1 MFWKFD
7 LHTASQVEK
16 LLEKEDVTLKELLDE
31 DDVLQECKAQNQR
44 LLLFLTQDSSLLELI
59 SLITHEPPTDRE
71 EKLRYKYANTACEL
85 LTCDV
90 SIIND
95 KVGGDDSFLNA
106 LYSFVE
112 QDPPLNPLLASF
124 FSKTFGSL
132 ISRKTEQTISF
143 LRKKDGFITLVLKHM
158 DTSAM
163 MDLLLR
169 LISCV
174 EPAPLRQD
182 VLTWLDE
189 EKLIQRLTELINPSS
204 DNERQSN
211 VSQTLCDIIRMS
223 RDQAS
228 LLQEPTELDPL
239 LTTLELQQSVEALL
253 KNMFEGEKSEVC
265 IINGTHVLLTLLE
278 TRKPGV
284 ELIDPASQGL
294 EKSYTVNNSILLG
307 IQPYLKHYHNLLL
320 NPPKKCS
327 MLTTLGILEEPF
339 GNARL
344 HACRLVAALL
354 NTTAPRIHYELCQLD
369 MVNLILD
376 LFFKFTWNNFLHVQ
390 VEHCVSAI
398 LHQVVQEGTAQDSP
412 EPEQPENK
420 DIAHACIEDIQNLD
434 KSDMLSHQD
443 LVKHLFQK
451 CRLVQRILDAW
462 EENDKTQAEGG
473 MRRGYMGHLTRIANA
488 VVQCAEKE
496 PAQAHI
502 MQLINELPEDY
513 RTRWQNFV
521 DETLAETNKKNAV
534 DLVFSDYQI
543 QQMTANFVDQ
553 FGFNDDE
560 FGEHDDSINATFSRI
575 AGINCSLVDEGPTP
589 GAFEACGK
597 EKIRQFDDA
606 DEEEDI
612 WEDKEINYATQ
623 VKSRTRFGVTSSTL
637 KSEGEGGARRRLGSP
652 DLERFPEPK
661 QIPDNNQ
668 GQEVGTQAS
677 SPQSPGW
684 VASFEDDFNFKADF
698 ASVAI
703 DTGSGVWGSSTAQ
716 LSDSEEKGWATFT
729 DFQPFCCSDTGP
741 RCSSPVDSEI
751 QGTQNQDKD
760 VKGSAACVWSVCGS
774 RKAPLVASDSSSS
787 GSDSEEEE
795 ERSEIVLD
803 KITTGKETGKITM
816 EAKNEKAL
824 FTRKNNNVQS
834 APSLEEKPYLQEHFL
849 RDHIADIDLL
859 TLTALPHDLDQQE
872 WMAFNTISFFQNT
885 TLMSSALSEFCT
897 LTTCPTASGPGNKVY
912 EWTDENGRKLKCSA
926 PLYTDYAMS
935 YIQEL
940 LTDENVF
947 PTRADAQ
954 FPPGFMF
961 LVQKVFLLLFRTLA
975 HLYRAHYR
983 DAIAMEIH
991 PHLNTLFTHFITFSH
1006 AFKLLEPSETAPLDD
1021 LITALM
1027 Q

>member
-398 LHQVVQEGTAQDSP
+398 LHQVVQEGT
-412 EPEQPENK
+412 
-420 DIAHACIEDIQNLD
+420 
-434 KSDMLSHQD
+434 SDMLSHQD

-521 DETLAETNKKNAV
+521 DETVVLHISN
-534 DLVFSDYQI
+534 YQI

-575 AGINCSLVDEGPTP
+575 AGINCSLPTP

-623 VKSRTRFGVTSSTL
+623 
-637 KSEGEGGARRRLGSP
+637 
-652 DLERFPEPK
+652 
-661 QIPDNNQ
+661 
-668 GQEVGTQAS
+668 
-677 SPQSPGW
+677 
-684 VASFEDDFNFKADF
+684 ADF

-729 DFQPFCCSDTGP
+729 DFQPFC
-741 RCSSPVDSEI
+741 
-751 QGTQNQDKD
+751 
-760 VKGSAACVWSVCGS
+760 W
-774 RKAPLVASDSSSS
+774 
-787 GSDSEEEE
+787 
-795 ERSEIVLD
+795 
-803 KITTGKETGKITM
+803 
-816 EAKNEKAL
+816 
-824 FTRKNNNVQS
+824 
-834 APSLEEKPYLQEHFL
+834 
-849 RDHIADIDLL
+849 
-859 TLTALPHDLDQQE
+859 
-872 WMAFNTISFFQNT
+872 
-885 TLMSSALSEFCT
+885 
-897 LTTCPTASGPGNKVY
+897 
-912 EWTDENGRKLKCSA
+912 
-926 PLYTDYAMS
+926 
-935 YIQEL
+935 
-940 LTDENVF
+940 
-947 PTRADAQ
+947 
-954 FPPGFMF
+954 
-961 LVQKVFLLLFRTLA
+961 
-975 HLYRAHYR
+975 
-983 DAIAMEIH
+983 
-991 PHLNTLFTHFITFSH
+991 
-1006 AFKLLEPSETAPLDD
+1006 
-1021 LITALM
+1021 
-1027 Q
+1027 

>member
-16 LLEKEDVTLKELLDE
+16 LLEKEDVTLTELLDE
-31 DDVLQECKAQNQR
+31 EDVLQECKAQNQR

-59 SLITHEPPTDRE
+59 SLITHEPPSDRE

-95 KVGGDDSFLNA
+95 KVGGDDSLLNT
-106 LYSFVE
+106 LYSFLE
-112 QDPPLNPLLASF
+112 HDSPLNPLLASF

-132 ISRKTEQTISF
+132 ISRKAEQTISF
-143 LRKKDGFITLVLKHM
+143 LRKKEGFITLVLKHM

-174 EPAPLRQD
+174 EPAPVRQD

-189 EKLIQRLTELINPSS
+189 QKLIQRLTELIHPHVDS
-204 DNERQSN
+204 ERQAN
-211 VSQTLCDIIRMS
+211 ASQTLCDIIRMS
-223 RDQAS
+223 RDQTS
-228 LLQEPTELDPL
+228 LLQEPSEPDPL
-239 LTTLELQQSVEALL
+239 LATLELQQSVEALL

-265 IINGTHVLLTLLE
+265 IVNGTQVLLTLLE

-284 ELIDPASQGL
+284 ELMDSTSQGL

-307 IQPYLKHYHNLLL
+307 IQHHLKHYHHLLL

-327 MLTTLGILEEPF
+327 MLTTLGVLEEPF

-344 HACRLVAALL
+344 HACRLLAALL

-369 MVNLILD
+369 IINLILD

-390 VEHCVSAI
+390 VEHCVFAI
-398 LHQVVQEGTAQDSP
+398 LHQSAPEGTAQDSP
-412 EPEQPENK
+412 ESAQPENT
-420 DIAHACIEDIQNLD
+420 AHIHNE
-434 KSDMLSHQD
+434 DMLSHQD
-443 LVKHLFQK
+443 LVKHLFQE

-488 VVQCAEKE
+488 VVQCGDKE
-496 PAQAHI
+496 PAQAQI
-502 MQLINELPEDY
+502 TQLINELPEDY
-513 RTRWQNFV
+513 RARWKNFV
-521 DETLAETNKKNAV
+521 DETLAEINKRNAV

-560 FGEHDDSINATFSRI
+560 FGEHDDSINSSFNRI
-575 AGINCSLVDEGPTP
+575 AGFNCSLVDEGPSP
-589 GAFEACGK
+589 GAFEACSK
-597 EKIRQFDDA
+597 EKVRQFDDA
-606 DEEEDI
+606 EEEEDI

-623 VKSRTRFGVTSSTL
+623 VKSRTRFGVVSSTL

-652 DLERFPEPK
+652 DLERFPEAK
-661 QIPDNNQ
+661 QISDNQ
-668 GQEVGTQAS
+668 SQEMGKQAS

-698 ASVAI
+698 ASVAL

-729 DFQPFCCSDTGP
+729 DFQPFCCSDSGP
-741 RCSSPVDSEI
+741 RCSSPVDSETP
-751 QGTQNQDKD
+751 GKQNQDKD
-760 VKGSAACVWSVCGS
+760 VKGSAACVWSVCGA

-787 GSDSEEEE
+787 DSDSEEEE
-795 ERSEIVLD
+795 ERSETVME
-803 KITTGKETGKITM
+803 TVTAGSGKEAVKLTV
-816 EAKNEKAL
+816 EPKNERAL
-824 FTRKNNNVQS
+824 FASEVDAKASSGMAAGTMVMS
-834 APSLEEKPYLQEHFL
+834 ITDAPPPSKEQK
-849 RDHIADIDLL
+849 
-859 TLTALPHDLDQQE
+859 
-872 WMAFNTISFFQNT
+872 
-885 TLMSSALSEFCT
+885 
-897 LTTCPTASGPGNKVY
+897 
-912 EWTDENGRKLKCSA
+912 TD
-926 PLYTDYAMS
+926 
-935 YIQEL
+935 
-940 LTDENVF
+940 
-947 PTRADAQ
+947 
-954 FPPGFMF
+954 
-961 LVQKVFLLLFRTLA
+961 
-975 HLYRAHYR
+975 
-983 DAIAMEIH
+983 
-991 PHLNTLFTHFITFSH
+991 
-1006 AFKLLEPSETAPLDD
+1006 
-1021 LITALM
+1021 
-1027 Q
+1027 

>member
-420 DIAHACIEDIQNLD
+420 DIAH
-434 KSDMLSHQD
+434 
-443 LVKHLFQK
+443 LFQK

-534 DLVFSDYQI
+534 DLCEINLWHPHYLLYFNYLFISFCVYVTFQVFSDYQI

-560 FGEHDDSINATFSRI
+560 FGEHDDSIKKQIVVLVTFSSFS
-575 AGINCSLVDEGPTP
+575 CFVLYQPTP

-623 VKSRTRFGVTSSTL
+623 VKSRT
-637 KSEGEGGARRRLGSP
+637 
-652 DLERFPEPK
+652 
-661 QIPDNNQ
+661 
-668 GQEVGTQAS
+668 
-677 SPQSPGW
+677 
-684 VASFEDDFNFKADF
+684 SFEDDFNFKADF

-760 VKGSAACVWSVCGS
+760 GEYSFSELCMFTYVSVKGSAACVWSVCGS

-824 FTRKNNNVQS
+824 FTR
-834 APSLEEKPYLQEHFL
+834 
-849 RDHIADIDLL
+849 
-859 TLTALPHDLDQQE
+859 
-872 WMAFNTISFFQNT
+872 
-885 TLMSSALSEFCT
+885 
-897 LTTCPTASGPGNKVY
+897 
-912 EWTDENGRKLKCSA
+912 
-926 PLYTDYAMS
+926 
-935 YIQEL
+935 
-940 LTDENVF
+940 
-947 PTRADAQ
+947 
-954 FPPGFMF
+954 
-961 LVQKVFLLLFRTLA
+961 
-975 HLYRAHYR
+975 
-983 DAIAMEIH
+983 
-991 PHLNTLFTHFITFSH
+991 
-1006 AFKLLEPSETAPLDD
+1006 
-1021 LITALM
+1021 
-1027 Q
+1027 